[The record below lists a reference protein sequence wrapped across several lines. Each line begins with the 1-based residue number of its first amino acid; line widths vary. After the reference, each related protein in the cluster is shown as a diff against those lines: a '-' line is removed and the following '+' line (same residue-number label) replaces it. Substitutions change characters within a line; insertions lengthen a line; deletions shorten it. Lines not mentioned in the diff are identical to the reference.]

1 MPPPSPFLVNP
12 VILVIQ
18 VKVDSIE
25 FQIVQSR
32 HQMQQANRN
41 LKFFIIFSSVIL
53 TPFLI
58 SRLLCLGI
66 SLKLPYLEELTE
78 KREEFL
84 GAAGIGTDAESA
96 TQPDLSVGLAVVPET
111 TAIPTPNGL
120 DAGTDED
127 SSFHTLDFTPLR
139 GAKV

>member
-1 MPPPSPFLVNP
+1 
-12 VILVIQ
+12 
-18 VKVDSIE
+18 
-25 FQIVQSR
+25 
-32 HQMQQANRN
+32 MQQANRN

-53 TPFLI
+53 TLFLI
-58 SRLLCLGI
+58 SGLLCLGI

-78 KREEFL
+78 KLEEFL

-111 TAIPTPNGL
+111 TTLSTPEGL
-120 DAGTDED
+120 DAGSEED
-127 SSFHTLDFTPLR
+127 SSFLIFDFTPFG